1 MKFKIVADSSC
12 DLTKDYIQDQ
22 EVGFDI
28 ASLSILVNNKVYT
41 DNDNIN
47 IPDMLNDISSTSA
60 KATSSCP
67 NPAEY
72 IAKYADAENVF
83 CVTISSKLSGSYN
96 SACLAAKE
104 CPNQNILVIDSKLTS
119 GAMILI
125 VDELYRLIKLG
136 LSFEEISKA
145 ILQYRDERKL
155 YFSLDKFDNLVKNGR
170 INKAIAFIAT
180 ILKIKPLLY
189 GNEGEIKILQKVR
202 TRKAVITRLIEY
214 VCELDIDFSQREC
227 IITHCLDEE
236 TATLI
241 ESHLK
246 NTCSFGRVRVLPMR
260 GLCSFYALEKGIIVS
275 I

>member
-12 DLTKDYIQDQ
+12 DLTKDYIQDR

-28 ASLSILVNNKVYT
+28 APLSILVNNNSYI
-41 DNDNIN
+41 DNENIDIQN
-47 IPDMLNDISSTSA
+47 MLEDISSTNT

-72 IAKYADAENVF
+72 IQKYADAENIF

-96 SACLAAKE
+96 SACLAARE
-104 CPNQNILVIDSKLTS
+104 CPNQKILVIDSKLTS

-125 VDELYRLIKLG
+125 IDELYRLIKQG
-136 LSFEEISKA
+136 LSFEEISDA

-155 YFSLDKFDNLVKNGR
+155 FFSLDKFDNLVKNGR

-189 GNEGEIKILQKVR
+189 GSEGEIKILQKVR

-214 VCELDIDFSQREC
+214 ISELDIDFNQREC
-227 IITHCLDEE
+227 IITHCFDEE
-236 TATLI
+236 IATLI

-246 NTCSFGRVRVLPMR
+246 NSCSFRKIRILPMR